1 MHAQVIVVEDEIHSG
16 TMLAKMIGRLRPAW
30 DVKAT
35 LQSVADTVA
44 YLQSNPKPDIIF
56 LDIELADGNCFSIF
70 EQVKVDS
77 GIIFTTAYNDFAI
90 KAFKLNSID
99 YLLKPIKEND
109 LLQAIEKYENV
120 RALLSE
126 SETETE
132 SKSGVDYDQLAHLI
146 NTSQNGYRKRFLI
159 SRRESYFKLDAK
171 DIACFLFDARITYA
185 ITFDNQRYVINHSMD
200 RLENELDPEVFFR
213 ANRQTII
220 NMEAI
225 DRFESYFNGQLAIKL
240 VNNIEDKVLVSRIKA
255 SQFKEWLNR

>member
-1 MHAQVIVVEDEIHSG
+1 MPVQVIVVEDEIHSG
-16 TMLAKMIGRLRPAW
+16 TMLAKMVGRLRPNW
-30 DVKAT
+30 EVKAT

-44 YLQSNPKPDIIF
+44 YLQSNPSPDVVF

-70 EQVKVDS
+70 EQVKVNS
-77 GIIFTTAYNDFAI
+77 AIIFTTAYNEYAI

-99 YLLKPIKEND
+99 YLLKPIKEAD
-109 LLQAIEKYENV
+109 LTQAIEKYEHV
-120 RALLSE
+120 VSLLSDNGSVAKE
-126 SETETE
+126 
-132 SKSGVDYDQLAHLI
+132 GIDYDQLAHLI

-159 SRRESYFKLDAK
+159 SRRESFFKLDAK

-200 RLENELDPEVFFR
+200 KLEGELDPEVFFR

-240 VNNIEDKVLVSRIKA
+240 VNNIGDKVLVSRIKA

>member
-1 MHAQVIVVEDEIHSG
+1 MHVQVIVVEDEIHSG
-16 TMLAKMIGRLRPAW
+16 TMLAKMVGRLRPDW
-30 DVKAT
+30 EVKAT

-44 YLQSNPKPDIIF
+44 YLQEHPKPDIIF

-77 GIIFTTAYNDFAI
+77 AIIFTTAYNEYAI

-99 YLLKPIKEND
+99 YLLKPIKEAD
-109 LLQAIEKYENV
+109 LKQAIEKYEHV
-120 RALLSE
+120 MELLSGNE
-126 SETETE
+126 SEP
-132 SKSGVDYDQLAHLI
+132 KAGIDYDQLAHLI

-159 SRRESYFKLDAK
+159 SRRESFFKLDAK

-200 RLENELDPEVFFR
+200 RLENELDPELFFR

>member
-1 MHAQVIVVEDEIHSG
+1 
-16 TMLAKMIGRLRPAW
+16 
-30 DVKAT
+30 
-35 LQSVADTVA
+35 
-44 YLQSNPKPDIIF
+44 
-56 LDIELADGNCFSIF
+56 
-70 EQVKVDS
+70 VKVDS
-77 GIIFTTAYNDFAI
+77 AIIFTTAYNEYAI

-99 YLLKPIKEND
+99 YLLKPIKEAD
-109 LLQAIEKYENV
+109 LTQAIEKYEHV
-120 RALLSE
+120 ISLLSDNGTGTRE
-126 SETETE
+126 
-132 SKSGVDYDQLAHLI
+132 GIDYDQLAHLI

-159 SRRESYFKLDAK
+159 SRRESFFKLDAK

-200 RLENELDPEVFFR
+200 RLEKELDPELFFR